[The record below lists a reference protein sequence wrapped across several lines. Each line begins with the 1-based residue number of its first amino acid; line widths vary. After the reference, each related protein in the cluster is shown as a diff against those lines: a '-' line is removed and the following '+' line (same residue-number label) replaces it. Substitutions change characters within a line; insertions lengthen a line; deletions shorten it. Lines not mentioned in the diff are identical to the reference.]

1 MRQTPH
7 RTDRKLPYEKPIL
20 RVVSIAE
27 GLQTLGIGCK
37 LQTSGP
43 TRGTS
48 NPCSIP
54 MTSCNRVG
62 S

>member
-1 MRQTPH
+1 MRRTPPN
-7 RTDRKLPYEKPIL
+7 TDKKLPYEKPAL

-27 GLQTLGIGCK
+27 GQQTLGIGCK

-43 TRGTS
+43 TRGQS
-48 NPCSIP
+48 APCSIA